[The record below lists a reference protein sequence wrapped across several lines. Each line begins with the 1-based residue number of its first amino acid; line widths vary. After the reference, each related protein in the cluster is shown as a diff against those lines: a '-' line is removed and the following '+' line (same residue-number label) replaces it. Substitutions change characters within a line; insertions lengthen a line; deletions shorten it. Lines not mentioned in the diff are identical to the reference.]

1 MRVVPE
7 VKEKVNALFGVKNP
21 FPQEYE
27 DKARMVTYM
36 EALHRINNCFGICH
50 MNTIHGDFD
59 QIDLPHLADL
69 YSAATGW
76 ETSVEDL
83 KRMAMKQLNLEKA
96 FNLRHTSFDRKDDM
110 PTPRDLSEPIPSG
123 TLAGW
128 KIDEGK
134 YNRMLDE
141 YYDLH
146 GWDRKTSFPKRETL
160 AALGLGAVADDLEKM
175 GKLG

>member
-7 VKEKVNALFGVKNP
+7 AKEKVNAIFGVKNP

-36 EALHRINNCFGICH
+36 EALHRINNCLGICH
-50 MNTIHGDFD
+50 LNTIHGDFD
-59 QIDLPHLADL
+59 QMDLPHLADL

-76 ETSVEDL
+76 ETSAEDL

-96 FNLRHTSFDRKDDM
+96 FNLRHTAFGRKDDM

-123 TLAGW
+123 ALAGW
-128 KIDEGK
+128 KLDEGK

-146 GWDRKTSFPKRETL
+146 GWDRKTSFPRKETL
-160 AALGLGAVADDLEKM
+160 SELGLGAVADDLEKM